1 MARRQSRVLAL
12 RVLFASEV
20 GRQSL
25 EVALQ
30 QELSD
35 EPDAFAEYAREI
47 CLGVLRRKE
56 RIDALISE
64 LSRGWSLPRLAA
76 VDRCL
81 LRIAAYE
88 LLEQPGIPS
97 NAIVSEAVELASIY
111 STEEAPRFVNG
122 LLAGMAAEVGRPLS
136 ERRDKVQEEVDAD
149 DGPDHSDH

>member
-12 RVLFASEV
+12 RVLFAMEV
-20 GRQSL
+20 GRHSL
-25 EVALQ
+25 EDTLR

-35 EPDAFAEYAREI
+35 EPQAFADYAREI
-47 CLGVLRRKE
+47 CLGVERQRE
-56 RIDALISE
+56 RIDGLIAQ

-81 LRIAAYE
+81 LRMAAYE

-122 LLAGMAAEVGRPLS
+122 LLARMAAELGRPLS
-136 ERRDKVQEEVDAD
+136 ERGAEAPEEADGD
-149 DGPDHSDH
+149 DGTEH

>member
-12 RVLFASEV
+12 RALFAMEV
-20 GRQSL
+20 GRQNP
-25 EVALQ
+25 EDALL

-35 EPDAFAEYAREI
+35 EPEAFADYAREI
-47 CLGVLRRKE
+47 CLGVMRQRE
-56 RIDALISE
+56 RIDALISS

-122 LLAGMAAEVGRPLS
+122 LLASMAAELGRPLS
-136 ERRDKVQEEVDAD
+136 ERQENVREEEDAV
-149 DGPDHSDH
+149 DGPDH

>member
-12 RVLFASEV
+12 RALFAMEV
-20 GRQSL
+20 GRQSPEDAL
-25 EVALQ
+25 EQALQ
-30 QELSD
+30 D
-35 EPDAFAEYAREI
+35 EPEAFADYAREI
-47 CLGVLRRKE
+47 CLGVERDKE
-56 RIDALISE
+56 RIDALIVR

-122 LLAGMAAEVGRPLS
+122 LLAQMAAEIGRPLD
-136 ERRDKVQEEVDAD
+136 ERKENAQEEVDAG
-149 DGPDHSDH
+149 DGPDH

>member
-12 RVLFASEV
+12 RALFAMEV
-20 GRQSL
+20 GRQSP
-25 EVALQ
+25 EDALR
-30 QELSD
+30 QELAD
-35 EPDAFAEYAREI
+35 EPDAFASYAREI
-47 CLGVLRRKE
+47 CLGVLRQKE
-56 RIDALISE
+56 RIDTLISG
-64 LSRGWSLPRLAA
+64 LSRGWTLQRLAA

-122 LLAGMAAEVGRPLS
+122 LLARMAAELDRPLS
-136 ERRDKVQEEVDAD
+136 ERQQDAEEKTEGN
-149 DGPDHSDH
+149 DGTDH